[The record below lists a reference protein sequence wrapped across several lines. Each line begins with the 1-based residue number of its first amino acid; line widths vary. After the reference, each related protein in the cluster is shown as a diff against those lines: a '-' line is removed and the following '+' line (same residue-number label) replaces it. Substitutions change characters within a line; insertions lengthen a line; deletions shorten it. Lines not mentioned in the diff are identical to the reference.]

1 MAYENTARVITIP
14 ATEQPEA
21 IVLRVAAYCRVSS
34 SSDEQL
40 NSFAAQNRYYT
51 ELISGNENWKLV
63 DIYADEG
70 ITGTSIEKRED
81 FKRMIL
87 DCERGLIDIILVK
100 SISRF
105 ARNTTEC
112 LETVRMLKA
121 HGISVFFEKENIDT
135 GKVSGEMLT
144 AVFASLAQAESESIS
159 KNMRWSYQKRM
170 EAGTFVPS
178 SMPYGYNLVDG
189 IITINEREA
198 KNVQMIYEM
207 YLSGISKRSIAQA
220 LNDKGIRTRSGQSW
234 SFSSIMY
241 ILTNEKYT
249 GNSIWQKT
257 YQTDSLPREQKKN
270 RGERSKYFA
279 KNTHPAIITQGTYDL
294 AQKMRNTRMEARNA
308 TGTPTKCGLT
318 FNRILLCGE
327 CNSTF
332 RSRFDKGKMYW
343 LCNKHANLANDCR
356 VQPIPEQGI
365 LNAFIRLYYKL
376 KRKPEI
382 LESLLKNLIALRNSK
397 MLWSTDV
404 IELNKQI
411 SDTLS
416 QNQMLTTL
424 KQQGLVDPDIFIS
437 KSNELSKQ
445 LRELKL
451 KKEALLNSES
461 DDCIAQTRQLI
472 DVISDAPEFINEF
485 DDELFNELVDKIIVE
500 SNTSLIFRLKNGLEL
515 RETIERSSR

>member
-1 MAYENTARVITIP
+1 MTYESTARVITIP

-51 ELISGNENWKLV
+51 ELISGNENWKFV

-81 FKRMIL
+81 FKRMIH
-87 DCERGLIDIILVK
+87 DCERGLIDRILVK

-112 LETVRMLKA
+112 LETVRKLKA

-144 AVFASLAQAESESIS
+144 AMFASLAQAESESIS
-159 KNMRWSYQKRM
+159 KNMRWSYEKRM
-170 EAGTFVPS
+170 
-178 SMPYGYNLVDG
+178 
-189 IITINEREA
+189 
-198 KNVQMIYEM
+198 Q
-207 YLSGISKRSIAQA
+207 
-220 LNDKGIRTRSGQSW
+220 SGQFVTSKAPFGYRTNG
-234 SFSSIMY
+234 SKLY
-241 ILTNEKYT
+241 IVDDEATIVRYIFNEYISGKNRKEIADELNVLNAPRTKEVLEWKESTIYYVLNNEKYT
-249 GNSIWQKT
+249 GNAIVGKRFTTKT
-257 YQTDSLPREQKKN
+257 FPRIKRKN
-270 RGERSKYFA
+270 NGESNKYYIT
-279 KNTHPAIITQGTYDL
+279 NSHPAIISQETFQL
-294 AQKMRNTRMEARNA
+294 AQDRLKCSTHYTLYNSIFARKIVCRECGAFYKHKRNTNNDYW
-308 TGTPTKCGLT
+308 TCYNHFYSKGL
-318 FNRILLCGE
+318 CS
-327 CNSTF
+327 NSPVHTE
-332 RSRFDKGKMYW
+332 S
-343 LCNKHANLANDCR
+343 L
-356 VQPIPEQGI
+356 E
-365 LNAFIRLYYKL
+365 NAFLALFFKL
-376 KRKPEI
+376 KYHPEI
-382 LESLLKNLIALRNSK
+382 LSDMLDRIIELRNHR
-397 MLWSTDV
+397 MLWSADV

-416 QNQMLTTL
+416 QNQMLATL

-472 DVISDAPEFINEF
+472 DVINDAPEFINGF
-485 DDELFNELVDKIIVE
+485 DDELFNELIDKIIVE

-515 RETIERSSR
+515 RETIERCHR